1 MRIARACSVIV
12 RFVSSLSHDDET
24 LFARAV
30 MKAMTGLL
38 DLLPIAYSIR
48 IETSTNTVYEYSRPS
63 EDGVVP
69 SNGSDLRLVSD

>member
-1 MRIARACSVIV
+1 MIV

-48 IETSTNTVYEYSRPS
+48 IETSTNTVYEHSRTS
-63 EDGVVP
+63 EDGAVP
-69 SNGSDLRLVSD
+69 ANGSDLRLVTDGLGENGL